1 MSTLKLKKLEEY
13 LQGVDPFEKPKIL
26 LEQYITPSHI
36 ASCMIHTVQTKYEDL
51 EGKIVA
57 DLGAGSGML
66 SVGALL
72 MGAQHVVAFEIDS
85 DAITVSH
92 QIRSPSGHNLILLF
106 FTSPQDFQTNL
117 EEMDIDSQIDIV
129 QSDISSWDGD
139 SGFEKMFDTVLM
151 NPPFGTKKNAGLDV
165 KFLENGIKLARNAV
179 YSLHKSSTR
188 DYIKK
193 KGLDMKTKPEVVA
206 QLRYNIDASYKFH
219 KKQSVD
225 VEVDFWRFEIQ

>member
-1 MSTLKLKKLEEY
+1 MSSTLKLKKLEEY

-36 ASCMIHTVQTKYEDL
+36 ASCILHTVQTKYEDL

-66 SVGALL
+66 SIGALL
-72 MGAQHVVAFEIDS
+72 MGAQHVVSFEIDS
-85 DAITVSH
+85 DAI
-92 QIRSPSGHNLILLF
+92 N
-106 FTSPQDFQTNL
+106 DFQTNL

-129 QSDISSWDGD
+129 QCDVSSWDA
-139 SGFEKMFDTVLM
+139 SGFYKQFDTVLM
-151 NPPFGTKKNAGLDV
+151 NPPFGTKNNAGLDV
-165 KFLENGIKLARNAV
+165 KFLEAGVKLARTAV

-188 DYIKK
+188 DYIRK
-193 KGLDMKTKPEVVA
+193 KGVELGTEPGIVA
-206 QLRYNIDASYKFH
+206 QLKYNIDASYKFH

-225 VEVDFWRFEIQ
+225 VEVDFWRFEIKR